1 MVQRDDEELS
11 LKKRCELMG
20 VSRSTMYYRKKEKK
34 VERLDELVELL
45 KQIHEDHP
53 CYGRRRL
60 YQMALKSGFKVS
72 QYQIRQLMKEHKIV
86 AIVPKRS
93 LSRANKMHK
102 KYPYLLKGMEVTQPN
117 QVWATDITYIRLQGG
132 YVYMMAIIDL
142 YSRKILSWGI
152 SNTQDASF
160 CVNLLSNALEEFGKP
175 EVFNSDQGSQYTSK
189 AFTGLL
195 AANDI
200 QISMDG
206 VGRAL
211 DNIFIERFWRTLKYE
226 DIHIRDYQNLGDC
239 RRGVRKFIQHYNSG
253 RLHQSLDYSTPD
265 EIYCGYRISKAITP
279 DLSWANSYAPMEK
292 MEFEECV
299 RIFKNGIGRG
309 EHLRAA

>member
-1 MVQRDDEELS
+1 
-11 LKKRCELMG
+11 
-20 VSRSTMYYRKKEKK
+20 MYYRKKDKK
-34 VERLDELVELL
+34 VTKQAELVQLL
-45 KQIHEDHP
+45 KQIHEEHP
-53 CYGRRRL
+53 CCGRRQL
-60 YQMALKSGFKVS
+60 HQMALKSGFRVT
-72 QYQIRQLMKEHKIV
+72 QYQIRKLMKENGIV
-86 AIVPKRS
+86 AIIPKRS
-93 LSRANKMHK
+93 LSKSNKMHK
-102 KYPYLLKGMEVTQPN
+102 KYPYLLKGMEFTRPN

-142 YSRKILSWGI
+142 YSRKILTWGI

-160 CVNLLSNALEEFGKP
+160 CVNLLSDALKEFGKP
-175 EVFNSDQGSQYTSK
+175 EIFNSDQGSQYTSK

-195 AANDI
+195 TANDI

-226 DIHIRDYQNLGDC
+226 DIHIRDYQSLGDC

-253 RLHQSLDYSTPD
+253 RLHQSLGYSTPN
-265 EIYCGYRISKAITP
+265 EIYGGTQILGAITP

-309 EHLRAA
+309 EHLRVA